1 MQIADNEVSKQ
12 SLHRILLSCQCNC
25 QIANVIRNKKK
36 ILGTVK
42 KKNTETANSDRAE
55 QSLDYFHR
63 QFSSGYYTRAEFL
76 WYSILFKEIFG
87 FYEKI
92 YTYITTVD
100 QEIHRF
106 NRDLVFTGRL
116 IWICNKNM
124 PKMECKRKLKV
135 NQNKKRQKSRND
147 MR

>member
-100 QEIHRF
+100 QEIQRF

-116 IWICNKNM
+116 I
-124 PKMECKRKLKV
+124 
-135 NQNKKRQKSRND
+135 
-147 MR
+147 